1 MSINNRQNFYVKN
14 HNCLLPV
21 RKGKGWIV
29 RLSATLVLLCFCRF
43 CIAEAAGPT
52 KYAIKAGKILTIT
65 KGTIDHGVI
74 LIEDG
79 VFKAIEKTANAD
91 IPKGYKVIDA
101 SDKWVMP
108 GMVEIHSH
116 LAGEGGLNDMVVPTN
131 PGLRIADV
139 IDPEDWG
146 IPRAV
151 ASGVTTVHT
160 IPGSGT
166 NFAGFGVLY
175 KLHGKTIDDMLIR
188 ELGSM
193 KISQAYNPERGGG
206 DLGLTRMGMSWILR
220 DILNKAKAYT
230 RIHQAYEKGEI
241 KDEPGERLEYENMRQ
256 AIEGAIPTLI
266 HTASA
271 RDVMATARIFHDEYR
286 LKTIVSHA
294 TFHGY
299 KVAKEMAKRDV
310 HVNVGPRQYDFPF
323 SMDNKFYGL
332 AAEYKAAGVKNL
344 SLNTD
349 APVLPQEDLFFQG
362 SMAIHF
368 GLDEKTALESVT
380 INSARAIGIDNRVGS
395 IEVGKDADLIIKA
408 GSLFD
413 VTIPVDM
420 VFINGK
426 IAYRKD
432 T

>member
-1 MSINNRQNFYVKN
+1 MSINNRQNSNVKK
-14 HNCLLPV
+14 HDGCLPDQRGKGRINCLLAV
-21 RKGKGWIV
+21 LV
-29 RLSATLVLLCFCRF
+29 MLCVCRL
-43 CIAEAAGPT
+43 CIAEVAKT
-52 KYAIKAGKILTIT
+52 TRYAIKAGKILTVT
-65 KGTIDHGVI
+65 NGTINHGVI

-79 VFKAIEKTANAD
+79 VIKTVAKAADVD

-131 PGLRIADV
+131 PGLQIADV
-139 IDPEDWG
+139 IDPEARA
-146 IPRAV
+146 IQQAV

-175 KLHGKTIDDMLIR
+175 KLHGKTIDEMLVR
-188 ELGSM
+188 RLGSM
-193 KISQAYNPERGGG
+193 KVSQAYNPERGGG

-220 DILNKAKAYT
+220 DILNKGKAYT
-230 RIHQAYEKGEI
+230 QTWQAYEKGEI
-241 KDEPGERLEYENMRQ
+241 KDKPGERLEYENMRE
-256 AIEGAIPTLI
+256 AIEGTIPTLV

-271 RDVMATARIFHDEYR
+271 RDVMATARIFHDEYQ

-299 KVAKEMAKRDV
+299 KVAREMAQRDV
-310 HVNVGPRQYDFPF
+310 HVNVGPRQYDYSF

-344 SLNTD
+344 SINTD

-380 INSARAIGIDNRVGS
+380 INSARAIGIDDRVGS
-395 IEVGKDADLIIKA
+395 IEAGKDADLIIKA

>member
-1 MSINNRQNFYVKN
+1 MRINNRQSFRVRNYKD
-14 HNCLLPV
+14 LLPV

-29 RLSATLVLLCFCRF
+29 CLFATLVLLSFCRL
-43 CIAEAAGPT
+43 CIAEASEPA
-52 KYAIKAGKILTIT
+52 KYAIKAGKILTVT
-65 KGTIDHGVI
+65 KGTINHGVI

-79 VFKAIEKTANAD
+79 VFKAVKRATDVD
-91 IPKGYKVIDA
+91 ISEEYEIIDA

-139 IDPEDWG
+139 IDPEDWN
-146 IPRAV
+146 IPQAV

-166 NFAGFGVLY
+166 NLSGFGVLY
-175 KLHGKTIDDMLIR
+175 KLHGKTVDEMLIR

-193 KISQAYNPERGGG
+193 KIAQAYNPERGGG
-206 DLGLTRMGMSWILR
+206 DLGLSRMGMSWILR
-220 DILNKAKAYT
+220 DILNKAKAYN
-230 RIHQAYEKGEI
+230 KGEI
-241 KDEPGERLEYENMRQ
+241 KDEAGERLEYENMRQ
-256 AIEGAIPTLI
+256 VVEGAIPTLV

-271 RDVMATARIFHDEYR
+271 RDVMATARIFHDEYQ

-299 KVAKEMAKRDV
+299 KVAKEMAQRDV

-344 SLNTD
+344 SINTD

-380 INSARAIGIDNRVGS
+380 INSARAIGIDDHVGS

-426 IAYRKD
+426 IVYRKD

>member
-1 MSINNRQNFYVKN
+1 MEINSDKICCWKK
-14 HNCLLPV
+14 HDGCLPV
-21 RKGKGWIV
+21 QRGKGRIV
-29 RLSATLVLLCFCRF
+29 RLIAVFVILCFCRL
-43 CIAEAAGPT
+43 CIAEVAEST
-52 KYAIKAGKILTIT
+52 QYAIKAGKILTVT
-65 KGTIDHGVI
+65 NGTIDHGII
-74 LIEDG
+74 LIKDG
-79 VFKAIEKTANAD
+79 VIKAVGKAADVD
-91 IPKGYKVIDA
+91 IPKGYEVIDA

-139 IDPEDWG
+139 IDPEALA
-146 IPRAV
+146 ITQAV

-166 NFAGFGVLY
+166 NLAGFGVLY
-175 KLHGKTIDDMLIR
+175 KLHGKTIDEMLVR

-193 KISQAYNPERGGG
+193 KIAQAYNPERGGG

-220 DILNKAKAYT
+220 DILNKGKAYSQT
-230 RIHQAYEKGEI
+230 WQAYEKGEI

-256 AIEGAIPTLI
+256 AVEGTIPTLV

-271 RDVMATARIFHDEYR
+271 RDVMATARIFHDEYQ

-299 KVAKEMAKRDV
+299 KVAREMAQRDV
-310 HVNVGPRQYDFPF
+310 HVNVGPRLYDYSF

-344 SLNTD
+344 SINTD

-368 GLDEKTALESVT
+368 GLDEKTAMESVT
-380 INSARAIGIDNRVGS
+380 INSARAIGIDDRVGS
-395 IEVGKDADLIIKA
+395 IEAGKDADLIIKA

-432 T
+432 A

>member
-1 MSINNRQNFYVKN
+1 MRINNIKN
-14 HNCLLPV
+14 PLVQKHNGYLPF
-21 RKGKGWIV
+21 RRGKGRIV
-29 RLSATLVLLCFCRF
+29 RLIAVLVILCTNRL
-43 CIAEAAGPT
+43 CIAEAAEPK
-52 KYAIKAGKILTIT
+52 KYALKAGKILTVT

-74 LIEDG
+74 LIEDS
-79 VFKAIEKTANAD
+79 VIKTVAKAADVD
-91 IPKGYKVIDA
+91 IPKGYEVIDA

-116 LAGEGGLNDMVVPTN
+116 IAGEGGLNDMVVPTN

-139 IDPEDWG
+139 IDPEARA
-146 IPRAV
+146 IQQAV

-175 KLHGKTIDDMLIR
+175 KLHGKTVDEMLVR
-188 ELGSM
+188 RLGSM
-193 KISQAYNPERGGG
+193 KVSQAYNPERRGG

-220 DILNKAKAYT
+220 DILNKGKTYT
-230 RIHQAYEKGEI
+230 QTWQAYEKGEI
-241 KDEPGERLEYENMRQ
+241 KEEPGERLEYENMRP
-256 AIEGAIPTLI
+256 AIESTIPTLV

-271 RDVMATARIFHDEYR
+271 RDVMATARVFHDEYQ

-299 KVAKEMAKRDV
+299 KVAGEMARRDV
-310 HVNVGPRQYDFPF
+310 HVNVGPRQYDY
-323 SMDNKFYGL
+323 SYSRDNKFYGL

-344 SLNTD
+344 SINTD

-380 INSARAIGIDNRVGS
+380 INSARAIGIDDRVGS
-395 IEVGKDADLIIKA
+395 IEAGKDADLIIKA

>member
-1 MSINNRQNFYVKN
+1 MRISNRKN
-14 HNCLLPV
+14 SLVQKHNGYLPDQ
-21 RKGKGWIV
+21 KGG
-29 RLSATLVLLCFCRF
+29 RLIIHLIAVFVILCFCRL
-43 CIAEAAGPT
+43 CIAEAAEPK
-52 KYAIKAGKILTIT
+52 KYAIKAGKIVTVT

-79 VFKAIEKTANAD
+79 VIKTVGKAADVD
-91 IPKGYKVIDA
+91 IPKGYKIIDA

-116 LAGEGGLNDMVVPTN
+116 MAGEGGLNDMVVPTN

-139 IDPEDWG
+139 IDPEARA
-146 IPRAV
+146 IQQAV

-175 KLHGKTIDDMLIR
+175 KLHGKTVDEMLVR
-188 ELGSM
+188 RLGSM
-193 KISQAYNPERGGG
+193 KVSQAYNPERRGG

-220 DILNKAKAYT
+220 DILNKGRAYT
-230 RIHQAYEKGEI
+230 QTWQAYEKGEI
-241 KDEPGERLEYENMRQ
+241 KDKPENSLEYENMRP
-256 AIEGAIPTLI
+256 AIESTIPTLV

-271 RDVMATARIFHDEYR
+271 RDVMATARIFHDEYQ

-299 KVAKEMAKRDV
+299 KVARDMAQRDV
-310 HVNVGPRQYDFPF
+310 HVNVGPRLYDY
-323 SMDNKFYGL
+323 SYSRDNKFYGL

-344 SLNTD
+344 SINTD

-380 INSARAIGIDNRVGS
+380 INSARAIGIDDRVGS
-395 IEVGKDADLIIKA
+395 IEAGKDADLIIKA

>member
-1 MSINNRQNFYVKN
+1 MRTNNKKVWQ
-14 HNCLLPV
+14 V
-21 RKGKGWIV
+21 RKHHWH
-29 RLSATLVLLCFCRF
+29 LSDQRGAMHIIHLSIIFVLLCFCRI
-43 CIAEAAGPT
+43 CIAEAAEPT
-52 KYAIKAGKILTIT
+52 KYAIKAGKILTVT
-65 KGTIDHGVI
+65 RGTINHGVI

-79 VFKAIEKTANAD
+79 VIKAVAKAAD
-91 IPKGYKVIDA
+91 LKIPKEYKVIDA

-139 IDPEDWG
+139 IDPEDWS
-146 IPRAV
+146 IPQAV
-151 ASGVTTVHT
+151 ASGVTTVNT

-175 KLHGKTIDDMLIR
+175 KLHGKTVDEMLVR
-188 ELGSM
+188 SLGVM

-206 DLGLTRMGMSWILR
+206 DLGRTRMGMSWILR
-220 DILNKAKAYT
+220 DILNKAKAYSQT
-230 RIHQAYEKGEI
+230 WQAYEKGEI
-241 KDEPGERLEYENMRQ
+241 KEKPGESLEYENMRQ
-256 AIEGAIPTLI
+256 AIEGSIPTLV

-271 RDVMATARIFHDEYR
+271 RDVMATARIFHDEYQ

-310 HVNVGPRQYDFPF
+310 HVNVGPRMYDFSF
-323 SMDNKFYGL
+323 SQDNKFYGL

-344 SLNTD
+344 SINTD

-380 INSARAIGIDNRVGS
+380 INSARAIGIDDRVGS